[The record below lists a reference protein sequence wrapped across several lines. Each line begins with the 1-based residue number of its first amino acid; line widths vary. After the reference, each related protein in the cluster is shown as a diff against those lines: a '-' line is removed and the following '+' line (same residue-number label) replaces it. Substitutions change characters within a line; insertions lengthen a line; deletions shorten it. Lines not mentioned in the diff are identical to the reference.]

1 MCVFFLGIIL
11 FETITSEIPLSTVDI
26 WYDFT
31 AIGTIKWKDSG
42 EANKENFSSL

>member
-11 FETITSEIPLSTVDI
+11 FETITSDIPLPTVDI

-42 EANKENFSSL
+42 EANKEKYPLL